1 METFFTESNLSSL
14 DRAFLIMEKTNSIAI
29 ERALLEY
36 DTYCNL
42 ESIYYEG
49 IDFKKE
55 NEKKKQAE
63 EDDFFSFGD
72 EEQQPKKDPKKEKKK
87 INLPKDGVLGKIFSA
102 IDNFIKS
109 FMEMFHNI
117 FGKGDRIT
125 AEEYLATNAA
135 QMQINS
141 KCEEYRKM
149 ALKQQAE
156 ANRLVQ
162 KICNHVDVP
171 DTVVNTFV
179 NTGASL
185 FMSNEQKVVDAAT
198 AFAINNSVKNAMDET
213 RKATKK
219 MQEEAER
226 NAGNLSPKETKQLL
240 QIANSM
246 NSMLVNMG
254 KEGKNMSQ
262 ELAKRKKK

>member
-72 EEQQPKKDPKKEKKK
+72 EEEQPKKDPKKEKKK

-117 FGKGDRIT
+117 FGKGEQLT
-125 AEEYLATNAA
+125 AEEYLKSNAA
-135 QMQINS
+135 QMQITS
-141 KCEEYRKM
+141 HCEEYRDM
-149 ALKQQAE
+149 LLKKQHESNKLIQMIVNHTPVSDSAIDGVLNIGAE
-156 ANRLVQ
+156 MWM
-162 KICNHVDVP
+162 KK
-171 DTVVNTFV
+171 
-179 NTGASL
+179 
-185 FMSNEQKVVDAAT
+185 EQKVVDAVA
-198 AFAINNSVKNAMDET
+198 AYKINKHIAETIDGT
-213 RKATKK
+213 RKEVKK
-219 MQEEAER
+219 MEELAANR
-226 NAGNLSPKETKQLL
+226 AGNLSPKETKQILK
-240 QIANSM
+240 IANSL
-246 NSMLVNMG
+246 NSTLVNMG
-254 KEGKNMSQ
+254 KESTEMSK
-262 ELAKRKKK
+262 ELQKRKK